1 MQSSNYSIKVF
12 LADDS
17 APIRERVGAMLSAR
31 AMTVVGEGE
40 TPQACI
46 EGILRS
52 HPDVV
57 VLDIQL
63 EGGTGLEV
71 LKAIRQQDPS
81 VKFVVLSNNA
91 NTAYRKR
98 YLAEGAVSFLDKTAE
113 FDQLTQ
119 AVTAASAGTMH

>member
-1 MQSSNYSIKVF
+1 MQSRNDSIKVF

-31 AMTVVGEGE
+31 AITVVGEGE

-63 EGGTGLEV
+63 EGGSGLEV
-71 LKAIRQQDPS
+71 LKAVRRQEPGI
-81 VKFVVLSNNA
+81 KFVVLSNNA
-91 NTAYRKR
+91 NAAYRKR
-98 YLAEGAVSFLDKTAE
+98 YLAEGATSFLDKTAE

-119 AVTAASAGTMH
+119 AVTAASVRTVH

>member
-1 MQSSNYSIKVF
+1 MPSSNDSIKVF

-17 APIRERVGAMLSAR
+17 APIRERVGAMLVAR

-40 TPQACI
+40 TPQGCI
-46 EGILRS
+46 EGILKS

-63 EGGTGLEV
+63 EGGSGLEV
-71 LKAIRQQDPS
+71 LKAIRRQDPS
-81 VKFVVLSNNA
+81 IKFVVLSNNA
-91 NTAYRKR
+91 NAAYRKR

-119 AVTAASAGTMH
+119 AVTAASDRTVH